1 MADVLH
7 SSQGTPSFLHHL
19 RTLLAQVEDFLRK
32 VEVREGG
39 KEKYGRRREE
49 QERREGEREGGR
61 DGGREVRERGEGGKE
76 GGSEQA
82 RERGK

>member
-39 KEKYGRRREE
+39 REGEGWEEEGGAREE
-49 QERREGEREGGR
+49 GGRERWREGGEREG
-61 DGGREVRERGEGGKE
+61 
-76 GGSEQA
+76 
-82 RERGK
+82 

>member
-39 KEKYGRRREE
+39 
-49 QERREGEREGGR
+49 R
-61 DGGREVRERGEGGKE
+61 DGGREGGK
-76 GGSEQA
+76 G
-82 RERGK
+82 ER

>member
-32 VEVREGG
+32 VKVREGG
-39 KEKYGRRREE
+39 
-49 QERREGEREGGR
+49 REGREGWREGGK
-61 DGGREVRERGEGGKE
+61 GER
-76 GGSEQA
+76 
-82 RERGK
+82 

>member
-39 KEKYGRRREE
+39 KEKDGRRREE

-76 GGSEQA
+76 GGSEQGMK
-82 RERGK
+82 RGK

>member
-39 KEKYGRRREE
+39 
-49 QERREGEREGGR
+49 REGGKW
-61 DGGREVRERGEGGKE
+61 GEE
-76 GGSEQA
+76 GSEGVGGCGWA
-82 RERGK
+82 AAG

>member
-39 KEKYGRRREE
+39 KEEGREGSEGRRKVR
-49 QERREGEREGGR
+49 GGREGGR
-61 DGGREVRERGEGGKE
+61 
-76 GGSEQA
+76 
-82 RERGK
+82 